1 MLKKAE
7 KPENAQPA
15 AKRKLTRAERKQ
27 IGAIIRQAKGDGK
40 PHTVQDSIPFWNL
53 YPDGLCR
60 LDDRLF
66 SKTIAYEDDQR
77 DIFERLCD
85 FYNGYDPSIGVQMT
99 LSSRHEDKNGN
110 LFSMDAQGDALDDM
124 RMEASGILQI
134 QYERG
139 NNGFVK
145 RKYFSRFVVGL
156 SAFWQETLYFG
167 KFFRNTEN
175 SNTKKEN
182 ARTIQIGKCGHFL
195 FVRSCLE
202 LD

>member
-60 LDDRLF
+60 L
-66 SKTIAYEDDQR
+66 
-77 DIFERLCD
+77 
-85 FYNGYDPSIGVQMT
+85 
-99 LSSRHEDKNGN
+99 
-110 LFSMDAQGDALDDM
+110 DAQGDALDDM